1 MFVCNDKKLM
11 KYNFNLRI
19 GSCFNSYPAANRK
32 SDHRENVSEIDAK
45 HHWNVFRQFIGNDP
59 FYNISAHMAAVIKSA
74 RRIPYFFS
82 ITINGIFR
90 SASVS
95 PA

>member
-32 SDHRENVSEIDAK
+32 SDHRENVPEIYAE
-45 HHWNVFRQFIGNDP
+45 HNRNVFRQFIGNDP
-59 FYNISAHMAAVIKSA
+59 FYNISAHTAAVIKSA
-74 RRIPYFFS
+74 DPNALYFFC
-82 ITINGIFR
+82 
-90 SASVS
+90 AVS
-95 PA
+95 LQ